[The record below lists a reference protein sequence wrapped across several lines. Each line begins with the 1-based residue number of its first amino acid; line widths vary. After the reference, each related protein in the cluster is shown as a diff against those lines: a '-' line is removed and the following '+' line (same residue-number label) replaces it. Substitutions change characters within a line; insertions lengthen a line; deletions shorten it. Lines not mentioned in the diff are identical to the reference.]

1 MIFDK
6 KANLKTYWGIN
17 QNLDI
22 ALNYMESHDLEALA
36 TGRYDVDGDNVYVL
50 IQEKDT
56 RPAGVAKWEGH
67 KNYIDIQYL
76 LKGAEMLGS
85 QDADALKVSVPYNPE
100 KDILFFEDNGKGSFL
115 HARPGDFAVF
125 FPTDAHMPL
134 RAENDQPAPVKKAV
148 IKVKC
153 K

>member
-6 KANLKTYWGIN
+6 KENLKTYWGIN
-17 QNLDI
+17 QNLDT
-22 ALNYMESHDLEALA
+22 ALNYMESHDLAELA
-36 TGRYDVDGDNVYVL
+36 PGRYDVDGDNVYIQ

-56 RPAGVAKWEGH
+56 RPTGVAKWEGH

-76 LKGAEMLGS
+76 LKGAEVLGS
-85 QDADALKVSVPYNPE
+85 QDADALKVSVPYNAE
-100 KDILFFEDNGKGSFL
+100 KDIVFFEDNGKGVFL
-115 HARPGDFAVF
+115 QAKPGDFAVF

-134 RAENDQPAPVKKAV
+134 RAVNDEPAPVKKAV